1 MSFSYLY
8 NTPLQQ
14 KNTSMKN
21 VFIMVSIGLLSLNV
35 FAYKYEN
42 LVLKIPNNLSQIS
55 SDYGVL
61 DCIGSKVD
69 KMKND
74 RINNLNFF
82 RSNENEIEYYPEIFW
97 EKVAVGKNL
106 KIKSLKTYYP
116 IGEDKTYIFWG
127 NNNSY
132 ARFSKSD
139 SSLVVDSS
147 FVQLQLTCKKKV
159 KNWN

>member
-1 MSFSYLY
+1 
-8 NTPLQQ
+8 
-14 KNTSMKN
+14 
-21 VFIMVSIGLLSLNV
+21 MVSIGLLSLNV

-42 LVLKIPNNLSQIS
+42 LVLKIPNNLSHIS
-55 SDYGVL
+55 SEYGEL
-61 DCIGSKVD
+61 DCIGNKID
-69 KMKND
+69 KIKND
-74 RINNLNFF
+74 RTNNLNFF

-97 EKVAVGKNL
+97 EKVAVGKDL

-116 IGEDKTYIFWG
+116 IGEDKSYIFWG
-127 NNNSY
+127 IDNSY

-139 SSLVVDSS
+139 LSLVVDSS

>member
-1 MSFSYLY
+1 
-8 NTPLQQ
+8 
-14 KNTSMKN
+14 MKN

-42 LVLKIPNNLSQIS
+42 LVLKIPNNLSHIS
-55 SDYGVL
+55 SEYGEL
-61 DCIGSKVD
+61 DCIGNKID
-69 KMKND
+69 KIKND
-74 RINNLNFF
+74 RTNNLNFF

-97 EKVAVGKNL
+97 EKVAVGKDL

-116 IGEDKTYIFWG
+116 IGEDKSYIFWG
-127 NNNSY
+127 IDNSY

>member
-1 MSFSYLY
+1 
-8 NTPLQQ
+8 
-14 KNTSMKN
+14 MKN

-42 LVLKIPNNLSQIS
+42 LVLKIPNNLSHIS
-55 SDYGVL
+55 SEYGEL
-61 DCIGSKVD
+61 DCIGNKID
-69 KMKND
+69 KIKND
-74 RINNLNFF
+74 RTNNLNFF

-97 EKVAVGKNL
+97 EKVAVGKDL

-116 IGEDKTYIFWG
+116 IGEDKSYIFWG
-127 NNNSY
+127 IDNSY

-139 SSLVVDSS
+139 LSLVVDSS